1 MAVLAALLFTFAE
14 ACDVCGGYFG
24 VQPQYDKNFAGLRL
38 RYRNYYGNVNYSQ
51 GNTTTNSYS
60 LDLWA
65 RFYPVKKVQ
74 LLAVAPYM
82 YSKAQNR
89 TGQQVSYGLGDIM
102 ILAQYQL
109 FSNVISKSD
118 FTHVLFGGGGVKIP
132 TGRYRT
138 GNDEAPS
145 GSGSIDYLVSFNY
158 VGRFDKLGLNANGSW
173 KVNTQNPDGY
183 RYGNDLN
190 TTMHLFYWVQRKNYN
205 LLPHIGAYF
214 EQIGPDRSYGSVNP
228 HTGSSVWF
236 YSVGTDLYYK
246 NIALN
251 FSFQS
256 PFAEHYVGRQ
266 LENYYRIITG
276 ITINF

>member
-1 MAVLAALLFTFAE
+1 MAVLAIFLFTTAE

-38 RYRNYYGNVNYSQ
+38 RYRNYYGNVTYSQ
-51 GNTTTNSYS
+51 GNTTINSYS
-60 LDLWA
+60 FDAWA

-74 LLAVAPYM
+74 VLAVAPYM
-82 YSKAQNR
+82 YNKSHNR
-89 TGQQVSYGLGDIM
+89 TGQQLSYGLGDM
-102 ILAQYQL
+102 MVLAQYQL
-109 FSNVISKSD
+109 FSNVASNSD

-138 GNDEAPS
+138 DKNEAPS
-145 GSGSIDYLVSFNY
+145 GSGSVDYLVSFNY
-158 VGRFDKLGLNANGSW
+158 VGRYDKLGLNANGSW
-173 KVNTQNPDGY
+173 KINTQNPNGY
-183 RYGNDLN
+183 QYGNDLN
-190 TTMHLFYWVQRKNYN
+190 TTIHLFYWVQRKNYN

-214 EQIGPDRSYGSVNP
+214 EQIGRDQSYGSINP

-236 YSVGTDLYYK
+236 YSLGTDIYYK
-246 NIALN
+246 NFALN

-256 PFAEHYVGRQ
+256 PFAEHYEGRQ

-276 ITINF
+276 ITFNF